1 MLSTKQCTHTNIFFF
16 LLPLL
21 YVSVFQQFI
30 SPSARQFLTS
40 SLNQHNKE
48 ITNKSSAQQS
58 NRCLSP
64 ISISNSQLQMSFNQI
79 VPERTKHGALIVD
92 QVQSIS
98 DLGSLQQF
106 MSTDWQYKSEEPFY
120 LPDNFGDIYLYS
132 KNVVTTIG
140 RFSDIW
146 DPHATKLQCV
156 SWLCS
161 WWDLKF
167 SNPSN
172 GFHLQFPIIFQLL
185 FLHRTEY

>member
-1 MLSTKQCTHTNIFFF
+1 MSEPNFHLKLPNPNELNQIVFRGKV
-16 LLPLL
+16 LPL
-21 YVSVFQQFI
+21 SIF
-30 SPSARQFLTS
+30 
-40 SLNQHNKE
+40 
-48 ITNKSSAQQS
+48 KS
-58 NRCLSP
+58 
-64 ISISNSQLQMSFNQI
+64 
-79 VPERTKHGALIVD
+79 VPERTKHGTLIVD

-106 MSTDWQYKSEEPFY
+106 MSTDWQYKSEDPFY

-167 SNPSN
+167 SIPSN